1 VTESVSVRL
10 DRFARDAVDS
20 YARESGGSQADALRV
35 AVSYYLADSG
45 SGRPGWQFPQ
55 GAGPAASGEPLPVE
69 LDDDLYG
76 ELELEAR
83 RQQLAP
89 ELLALHALMYFLAD
103 VDSGRAAARLGG
115 AVGDA
120 EAR

>member
-10 DRFARDAVDS
+10 DRFAHDAVDA
-20 YARESGGSQADALRV
+20 YARESGGSHADALRT
-35 AVSYYLADSG
+35 AVRYFLADSG
-45 SGRPGWQFPQ
+45 SGRPGWPVPQ
-55 GAGPAASGEPLPVE
+55 AARPAASGEPLEVE
-69 LDDDLYG
+69 LDDDLYA

-83 RQQLAP
+83 RQEVAP
-89 ELLALHALMYFLAD
+89 EVIAVHAFMYFLAD
-103 VDSGRAAARLGG
+103 RETGRAAARLGG